1 MIRKTLF
8 SAACKPDQVTHNREI
23 ASHPLIRVQCPFFIL
38 FLLYASAESNAIVYS
53 REPTIVFFVV
63 RQHLLDPPAPLF
75 FGWNQPGNLAL

>member
-1 MIRKTLF
+1 M
-8 SAACKPDQVTHNREI
+8 
-23 ASHPLIRVQCPFFIL
+23 L

-75 FGWNQPGNLAL
+75 FGWHQPGNLAL